1 MTKKQKV
8 FYDYLQKL
16 KIADKESNNK
26 DSKFANTALKEFFR
40 YWEMYEKRGCKD
52 SMTLAMES
60 TEAFVGLPIVVHL
73 NSEVEK

>member
-1 MTKKQKV
+1 MTKRQKE

-16 KIADKESNNK
+16 KAEERKNTRFVE
-26 DSKFANTALKEFFR
+26 TALREFFR

-52 SMTLAMES
+52 SMTLAMKS
-60 TEAFVGLPIVVHL
+60 TEAFVGLPVKVHL